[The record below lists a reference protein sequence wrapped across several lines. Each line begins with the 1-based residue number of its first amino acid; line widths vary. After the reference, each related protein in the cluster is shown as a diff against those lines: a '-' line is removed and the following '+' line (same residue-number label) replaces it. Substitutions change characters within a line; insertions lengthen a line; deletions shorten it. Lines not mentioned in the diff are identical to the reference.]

1 MGAEDDED
9 VDDQGKEE
17 AKSKDSAKEAKNL
30 DKVTDYV
37 EDYDAKVDTKDL
49 ENRLAD
55 LRKKKEEQ
63 DREKLEREKKLAAVK
78 IKKEDLD
85 LMCSELPLYDQEVL
99 ERALREKDGNVMDAM
114 RHLVSS
120 FPEFTGEAITV

>member
-1 MGAEDDED
+1 MTR
-9 VDDQGKEE
+9 GKKR

-55 LRKKKEEQ
+55 LQKRKEEQ
-63 DREKLEREKKLAAVK
+63 DREKLEHEKKLAAVK

-85 LMCSELPLYDQEVL
+85 LMCSELPLYDREVL
-99 ERALREKDGNVMDAM
+99 ERNLREKDGNVVEAM

-120 FPEFTGEAITV
+120 FPEFTGAASQI